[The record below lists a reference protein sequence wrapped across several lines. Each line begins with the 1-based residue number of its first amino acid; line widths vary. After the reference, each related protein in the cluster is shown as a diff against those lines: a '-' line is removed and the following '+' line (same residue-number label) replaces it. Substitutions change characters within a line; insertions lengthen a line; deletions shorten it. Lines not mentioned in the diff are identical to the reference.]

1 MPRELM
7 YTLTYLVSLAVHFDG
22 HGKSSAFLLRGD
34 FLFFFSGYLIRSFFF
49 LLLYLGQTQIID
61 ICPGRIETS

>member
-22 HGKSSAFLLRGD
+22 HGKSSAFFSLFCILLPLSPAPL
-34 FLFFFSGYLIRSFFF
+34 FLINIFFVCVDRNH
-49 LLLYLGQTQIID
+49 
-61 ICPGRIETS
+61 